1 MLRLPKGLWILVADG
16 QKALFLENVSDT
28 TDVALRV
35 MRVDEIDNPSNA
47 TQGTEGPGR
56 FSGASGAARGAV
68 EPADWH
74 QMAADQFSSG
84 VAALVNKW
92 VAAGACTA
100 LAVIAPPK
108 ALGALRGE
116 LSDSAQ
122 KLVMLE
128 LPKDL
133 TNHPIPEIAGAVK
146 SALATA

>member
-28 TDVALRV
+28 TDADLRV
-35 MRVDEIDNPSNA
+35 MRVDEIDNPA
-47 TQGTEGPGR
+47 TAAQGSDAPGR
-56 FSGASGAARGAV
+56 FSGDSGAARGAV

-74 QMAADQFSSG
+74 QMGEDHFAAG

-92 VAAGACTA
+92 VAAGACSS

-108 ALGALRGE
+108 ALGALRSE
-116 LSDSAQ
+116 LSDKAQ

-128 LPKDL
+128 LAKDL
-133 TNHPIPEIAGAVK
+133 TNHPVPEIAAALK
-146 SALATA
+146 SALAPA